1 MLGFSIPKILLLIF
15 IILIVWYGFK
25 MLERRSSGKVEN
37 NKSKKPSE
45 KSAKEGAEES
55 KKNYTEADYTEIDE
69 DNER

>member
-25 MLERRSSGKVEN
+25 MLERKSSSKVEN
-37 NKSKKPSE
+37 KKSKKSSV
-45 KSAKEGAEES
+45 KNAKEDVQEL
-55 KKNYTEADYTEIDE
+55 KKNYTDADYTEIDE

>member
-25 MLERRSSGKVEN
+25 MLERKSFGKVEN
-37 NKSKKPSE
+37 NKNKKPSE
-45 KSAKEGAEES
+45 KSTKEGAEES

>member
-25 MLERRSSGKVEN
+25 MLERKSFSKVQN
-37 NKSKKPSE
+37 NKRQKSSKKN
-45 KSAKEGAEES
+45 AKEGVQET
-55 KKNYTEADYTEIDE
+55 KNDYTEADYTEIDE